1 MTVTGIVVPK
11 SSYPNPSIPQIALL
25 SIGTTSAEVNY
36 YGDCNLDGSVNISDV
51 VQLVNY
57 ILGNGDGSGVFSML
71 NADVNGDRNVN
82 IVDVV
87 EVVNMILNNELRPRT
102 NSGTSE

>member
-1 MTVTGIVVPK
+1 MNK
-11 SSYPNPSIPQIALL
+11 LLKYSIAALL

-82 IVDVV
+82 IIDVV
-87 EVVNMILNNELRPRT
+87 EVVNMILNSELRPRT
-102 NSGTSE
+102 DSGTSE